1 MKKIL
6 YIINEGL
13 RKFTYE
19 RTAGLVKAIERADEP
34 ISLYVVRSDG
44 YTGFSPAHNR
54 GESNIFHLP
63 DYAAFD
69 GILLD
74 FNSNFN
80 AVTNA
85 DGASGAQ
92 HCIRAAAASGK
103 PVISIANHMDG
114 FYYVGIDNY
123 AAMTQVIRHLHRE
136 MGLTD
141 FWFAMGPE
149 DNYENRIRTQALR
162 DYCRDNDLPCECDRF
177 HAESFLLESGIH
189 AFEGLYRLRGRRL
202 PQAVICA
209 NDSIAVGV
217 CRAAEAAGLNVPR
230 DLLATGFD
238 NLDISAYLSPSLT
251 TVDQLCWTTGDACI
265 DILQRLWRG
274 ESVPSAS
281 HTPTRLVLRES
292 TGYPE
297 PQMTDAA
304 HDIVEYI
311 NRDMSATEFNYRLS
325 ALQYQLPWC
334 ESIEDICH
342 ALTRCVSFLNCK
354 GLFLALDRE
363 LYEYGSDFE
372 LGDAAD
378 ALTDSPRR
386 LCTEG
391 YPESMELVYAWQSGK
406 APEFPMQEIHG
417 MPACLDALGTREN
430 YLFLPLH
437 FMEQTVGYLVVWDCV
452 EMMRLKCLSGI
463 INTLTMALHSYFSRS
478 RLTHANRMLSGLSM
492 TDDLTGLYNR
502 LGYHRLVPR
511 LFKEA
516 HDGGKQLGVI
526 FIDMDRMKYFND
538 SFGHAY
544 GDLAIQCVSRAIR
557 RAYSENAVA
566 VRYGGDEFLLVMP
579 VESEEDVRRRIVAIH
594 KAIPEET
601 EALGIPEA
609 PGISTGF
616 VLTDPR
622 DARSLSDYVNEADKL
637 MDENKKLHKAWRSE
651 SGRRDA

>member
-1 MKKIL
+1 MKKLL

-19 RTAGLVKAIERADEP
+19 RTAGLVKAIEHADEP
-34 ISLYVVRSDG
+34 INLYIVRSDG
-44 YTGFSPAHNR
+44 YTGFSLAHNQ
-54 GESNIFHLP
+54 GESNIFRLP

-80 AVTNA
+80 AGTNSG
-85 DGASGAQ
+85 GASGAQ

-123 AAMTQVIRHLHRE
+123 AAMTEVIRHLHRE

-162 DYCRDNDLPCECDRF
+162 DYCQENDLPCGYDRF
-177 HAESFLLESGIH
+177 HAESFLLESGMH
-189 AFEGLYRLRGRRL
+189 AFKRMYRLHGQRL

-217 CRAAEAAGLNVPR
+217 CRAAEAKGLNVPR
-230 DLLATGFD
+230 DFLVTGFD
-238 NLDISAYLSPSLT
+238 NLDISAYLTPSVT
-251 TVDQLCWTTGDACI
+251 TVDQLCWTMGDACI

-274 ESVPSAS
+274 ESVPRANY
-281 HTPTRLVLRES
+281 TPTRLVLRES
-292 TGYPE
+292 TGYPK
-297 PQMTDAA
+297 PQMADAA
-304 HDIVEYI
+304 QDIVKYI
-311 NRDMSATEFNYRLS
+311 SRDMRTTEFTYRLS
-325 ALQYQLPWC
+325 AMQYQLPWC
-334 ESIEDICH
+334 ESIEDICR
-342 ALTRCVSFLNCK
+342 ALTRCVSSLNCK
-354 GLFLALDRE
+354 GLFLVLDSE

-372 LGDAAD
+372 LGESAD
-378 ALTDSPRR
+378 GLREASHR

-391 YPESMELVYAWQSGK
+391 YPESMKLVYAWQSGK
-406 APEFPMQEIHG
+406 APEFPMRKVRG
-417 MPACLDALGTREN
+417 MLPALEDLGTREN
-430 YLFLPLH
+430 ILFLPLH
-437 FMEQTVGYLVVWDCV
+437 FMEQTVGYLAVWDCV
-452 EMMRLKCLSGI
+452 EMMYLKCLSGI
-463 INTLTMALHSYFSRS
+463 INTLTMALHSYYSRN
-478 RLTHANRMLSGLSM
+478 RLTHANRVLSGLSM

-511 LFKEA
+511 MFKEA
-516 HDGGKQLGVI
+516 HDSGKQLGVI

-538 SFGHAY
+538 RFGHAY

-557 RAYSENAVA
+557 RDDTEDAVA
-566 VRYGGDEFLLVMP
+566 VRYGGDEFLVVAP
-579 VESEEDVRRRIVAIH
+579 VESVADVRRRIAAIH
-594 KAIPEET
+594 RAIPGEA
-601 EALGIPEA
+601 EALGMPET

-622 DARSLSDYVNEADKL
+622 DARSLGDYVDEADRL
-637 MDENKKLHKAWRSE
+637 MYENKKLRKAWQAE
-651 SGRRDA
+651 